1 MSQGKTEFFLVVSI
15 LQSCFVI
22 FSNRSGGR
30 QERSVHGH
38 KASTSF
44 VCQLAIELL
53 SFHLLFRKSVH
64 AFFEMILPA
73 LRNLLDVCKS
83 SSLRLPPTS
92 RLFSIRHVNCDS
104 TEDAIAL
111 KEAKRKARNVRNNEN
126 RTLQLLTDP
135 DYYKRYYERQS
146 GHFHKWYQKPEVRER
161 IRVKHKLDQQR
172 KRAEDSHYHLKK
184 MIVRWCYRYPWV
196 CEELDWKSHVPVSS
210 EQRIS
215 RLCTG
220 CGCRRTGGQRLWFR
234 RKYDPDLYDCFTC
247 FLGTDPVQALPRGC
261 EDIRTI
267 MELRVRKG
275 VLDAQGFTSKSS
287 SGDTAKDSKESEP

>member
-1 MSQGKTEFFLVVSI
+1 KDGIFLS
-15 LQSCFVI
+15 
-22 FSNRSGGR
+22 
-30 QERSVHGH
+30 SVHFAVLFCDIFELVWREARTIG
-38 KASTSF
+38 ARTQGF
-44 VCQLAIELL
+44 NLLAIELL

-92 RLFSIRHVNCDS
+92 RLFSIRHGDCDS

-161 IRVKHKLDQQR
+161 IRVKHKLDRQR
-172 KRAEDSHYHLKK
+172 KLAEDPHYNLKK
-184 MIVRWCYRYPWV
+184 MI
-196 CEELDWKSHVPVSS
+196 
-210 EQRIS
+210 
-215 RLCTG
+215 
-220 CGCRRTGGQRLWFR
+220 FR
-234 RKYDPDLYDCFTC
+234 
-247 FLGTDPVQALPRGC
+247 
-261 EDIRTI
+261 
-267 MELRVRKG
+267 
-275 VLDAQGFTSKSS
+275 
-287 SGDTAKDSKESEP
+287 

>member
-1 MSQGKTEFFLVVSI
+1 MSQGKTEYFLVVSI
-15 LQSCFVI
+15 LQSCFVK
-22 FSNRSGGR
+22 FSNWSGGR

-161 IRVKHKLDQQR
+161 IRVKHKLDRQR
-172 KRAEDSHYHLKK
+172 KLAEDPHYNLKK
-184 MIVRWCYRYPWV
+184 MI
-196 CEELDWKSHVPVSS
+196 
-210 EQRIS
+210 
-215 RLCTG
+215 
-220 CGCRRTGGQRLWFR
+220 FR
-234 RKYDPDLYDCFTC
+234 
-247 FLGTDPVQALPRGC
+247 
-261 EDIRTI
+261 
-267 MELRVRKG
+267 
-275 VLDAQGFTSKSS
+275 
-287 SGDTAKDSKESEP
+287 